1 VNQRKPFD
9 VHVAVLK
16 ATAPVAAANL
26 KDADI
31 DLRAIAKFKI
41 HASK

>member
-1 VNQRKPFD
+1 MKLFG

-16 ATAPVAAANL
+16 ATAPVAAVNL

-31 DLRAIAKFKI
+31 GLLAIAKFEI

>member
-1 VNQRKPFD
+1 VNQRKPFG

-16 ATAPVAAANL
+16 ATAPVAAVNL

-31 DLRAIAKFKI
+31 DLLVIAKFKT

>member
-1 VNQRKPFD
+1 VNLTKLFD

-16 ATAPVAAANL
+16 ATAPVAAVNL

-31 DLRAIAKFKI
+31 DLLAIAKFKI

>member
-1 VNQRKPFD
+1 MNLTKLFD

-16 ATAPVAAANL
+16 ATAPVAAVNL

-31 DLRAIAKFKI
+31 DLLVIAKFKT

>member
-1 VNQRKPFD
+1 VNQTKPFD

-16 ATAPVAAANL
+16 ATAHVAAVNL

-31 DLRAIAKFKI
+31 DLLAFAKFKI

>member
-1 VNQRKPFD
+1 MKLFG
-9 VHVAVLK
+9 VHVAALK
-16 ATAPVAAANL
+16 ATAPVAVVNL

-31 DLRAIAKFKI
+31 DLLAIAKFKI

>member
-1 VNQRKPFD
+1 VNQRKPFG

-16 ATAPVAAANL
+16 ATAPVAAVNL

-31 DLRAIAKFKI
+31 DLLAIAKFKI